1 MQQQGSPA
9 GGRVVAGR
17 YALVGEL
24 GRGGMGTVWRAQDQ
38 VIGRQVA
45 VKELRIPQGLSGT
58 DHDTFVQRVVREART
73 AGALND
79 PAIVT
84 IHDMVPE
91 GGAMYIVME
100 LIEAGNL
107 ADLVARGGPLDARRV
122 QDIGLQVLS
131 ALEAAHAAGIVHRD
145 IKPSNIMILPG
156 DRIKLTDFGIAQ
168 AMDDPSLTA
177 TGGIMGSPGYM
188 APELFHGDP
197 PSPAT
202 DLWSLGATLF
212 HLVEGRAPFQ
222 RDSTAATM
230 HAIMYDDPRLRRCT
244 GPLAAVIMG
253 LLVHD
258 PASRLT
264 TAGVRSR
271 LAGAADADRTDVL
284 PRITGEQTTVV
295 DRERTTALDH
305 ERTTTVTRRPR
316 TTQPWDAA
324 NEANEFTEV
333 VPTASAVD
341 PAAPGAW
348 DTSRRDPKRRALLI
362 GAVVV
367 VVLALIGGVVF
378 VLSRPAPNAVAS
390 PPPSRVAATSTP
402 SPAAATTTTS
412 TPPTSAATST
422 SAAPPATTTQHAATR
437 APGGGSS
444 LGGGAP
450 APPPP
455 PPASPTLTYVQINR
469 YDDTQGEGHVTLST
483 KQGVPSGYTKEG
495 PVGDLLTQAGEAPN
509 EMPFYECQVTNA
521 NPYFFS
527 STSSSCEGWKV
538 IALEGYIY
546 GSPPAGATSAPLY
559 RCTAKTPIGSKYDS
573 LDPNCEGNGSAD
585 GRLGY
590 VV

>member
-1 MQQQGSPA
+1 MQEGNKTGQ
-9 GGRVVAGR
+9 RLVAGR
-17 YALVGEL
+17 YAVLDEL
-24 GRGGMGTVWRAQDQ
+24 GRGGIGVVWRAQDQ

-45 VKELRIPQGLSGT
+45 LKELRIPPGLGQHE
-58 DHDTFVQRVVREART
+58 HDVFTQRVLREART

-84 IHDMVPE
+84 VYDVVPE

-100 LIEAGNL
+100 LIEATTL
-107 ADLVARGGPLDARRV
+107 ADLVTRGPLSQQRAAE
-122 QDIGLQVLS
+122 IGRQVLS
-131 ALEAAHAAGIVHRD
+131 ALETAHAAGIVHRD
-145 IKPSNIMILPG
+145 IKPSNIMVLSG
-156 DRIKLTDFGIAQ
+156 DRVKLTDFGIAQ

-212 HLVEGRAPFQ
+212 HVVEGRAPFQ

-230 HAIMYDDPRLRRCT
+230 HAIMYDDPRLHRCS
-244 GPLAAVIMG
+244 GALAAVILG

-258 PASRLT
+258 PANRLT
-264 TAGVRSR
+264 GPQVRAQ
-271 LAGAADADRTDVL
+271 LDGGAAVPVPDVERTDVL
-284 PRITGEQTTVV
+284 PRVTDARTTMV
-295 DRERTTALDH
+295 DRDRTTA
-305 ERTTTVTRRPR
+305 VTGRPR
-316 TTQPWDAA
+316 STRPWGADH
-324 NEANEFTEV
+324 EANEFTEV

-483 KQGVPSGYTKEG
+483 KQGVPSGYAKEG